1 MKLGDVVKFIGF
13 ENYRH
18 KELDNYYGIVI
29 AISRKRVDVLWGTG
43 IIGRKLFQETLAIVS
58 QI

>member
-29 AISRKRVDVLWGTG
+29 AISCKRVDVLWGTG
-43 IIGRKLFQETLAIVS
+43 IIGRKLFQTLCI
-58 QI
+58 